1 MNFLAHLYLSP
12 PTPDALLGA
21 LLGDFVK
28 GPVEHAGYN
37 PEITAAIRLH
47 RAIDTFTDAH
57 PIVLASKAR
66 ISPARRR
73 YASILVD
80 VFYDHFLARD
90 WRRFHPEPLERF
102 AASTYLALSGTTQVL
117 PDRMA
122 HMLPHLVAG
131 DWLTSYR
138 ELDGIHLALDRMS
151 RRVRPGNPL
160 LGSAAELEA
169 QLPAFEA
176 DFHAFF
182 EQLRGWVAA
191 DITPAAD
198 RSTVDRVPAPL

>member
-12 PTPDALLGA
+12 PTPDALLGS

-47 RAIDTFTDAH
+47 RAIDTFTDSH

-73 YASILVD
+73 YAGILVD

-90 WRRFHPEPLERF
+90 WHRFHPEPLDRF
-102 AASTYLALSGTTQVL
+102 AASTYQALLGTTQVL
-117 PDRMA
+117 PDRLA
-122 HMLPHLVAG
+122 HMLPHLVTG

-138 ELDGIHLALDRMS
+138 DLDGIHLALDRMS
-151 RRVRPGNPL
+151 QRVRPGNPL

-169 QLPAFEA
+169 QLPAFET
-176 DFHAFF
+176 DFETFF
-182 EQLRGWVAA
+182 GELRAWVAI
-191 DITPAAD
+191 DGAARAGAASD
-198 RSTVDRVPAPL
+198 ASTESA